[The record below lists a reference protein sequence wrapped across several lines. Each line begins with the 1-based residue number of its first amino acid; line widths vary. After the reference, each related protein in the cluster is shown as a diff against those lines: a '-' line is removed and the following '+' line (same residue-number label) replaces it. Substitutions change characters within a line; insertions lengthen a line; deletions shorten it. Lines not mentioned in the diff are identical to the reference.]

1 MCCFLLWWCRQSS
14 HVSSKLITWHL
25 SFLFIQIIRLHICHS
40 ESTISKRE
48 CKDTKVS
55 YFDILPINLFMYY
68 YYYYYCCCCLEEHTA
83 FQICEVETLAC
94 VCHYSV
100 TLLPFSVSFRK
111 LLFYCKFLRSS
122 LLVIRDVR
130 TDVSCCPMLQIWRV
144 LLEYPY
150 SSSDI
155 VLSMVKILFH
165 QKFEVI
171 FGFVIY
177 SLYLSIRVYKANMF
191 VEFSVISVRRELF

>member
-1 MCCFLLWWCRQSS
+1 
-14 HVSSKLITWHL
+14 
-25 SFLFIQIIRLHICHS
+25 
-40 ESTISKRE
+40 
-48 CKDTKVS
+48 
-55 YFDILPINLFMYY
+55 
-68 YYYYYCCCCLEEHTA
+68 
-83 FQICEVETLAC
+83 
-94 VCHYSV
+94 
-100 TLLPFSVSFRK
+100 
-111 LLFYCKFLRSS
+111 
-122 LLVIRDVR
+122 
-130 TDVSCCPMLQIWRV
+130 MLQIWRV